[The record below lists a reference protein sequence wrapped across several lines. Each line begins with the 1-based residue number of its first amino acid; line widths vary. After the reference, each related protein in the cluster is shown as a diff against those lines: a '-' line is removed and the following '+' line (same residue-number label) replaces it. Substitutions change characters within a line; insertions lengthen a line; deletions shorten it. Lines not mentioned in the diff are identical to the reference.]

1 MIYFSFNRRYFFKT
15 NIYRRTKMLSKTI
28 KTILSGSKLPLTFI
42 GGVAFGTLGLKVL
55 ASKEAKKFYA
65 KTIATGY
72 KAKDSI
78 DETISNIKQH
88 ADDVLAD
95 AGDIY
100 EAEKK
105 EADLDFVEG
114 K

>member
-1 MIYFSFNRRYFFKT
+1 
-15 NIYRRTKMLSKTI
+15 MLSKTI
-28 KTILSGSKLPLTFI
+28 KTLLAGSKLPLTFI

-65 KTIATGY
+65 KAIAKGY

-78 DETISNIKQH
+78 DETISSIKQH

-100 EAEKK
+100 EAEKR
-105 EADLDFVEG
+105 EENLDFVEG
-114 K
+114 E

>member
-1 MIYFSFNRRYFFKT
+1 
-15 NIYRRTKMLSKTI
+15 MLSKTI

-55 ASKEAKKFYA
+55 ASKQAKKFYS

>member
-1 MIYFSFNRRYFFKT
+1 
-15 NIYRRTKMLSKTI
+15 MLSKTI
-28 KTILSGSKLPLTFI
+28 KTILSGTKLPLTFI

-88 ADDVLAD
+88 ADDVLAN

>member
-1 MIYFSFNRRYFFKT
+1 
-15 NIYRRTKMLSKTI
+15 MLSKTI
-28 KTILSGSKLPLTFI
+28 KTILSGTKLPLTFI

-105 EADLDFVEG
+105 EADLNFVEG

>member
-1 MIYFSFNRRYFFKT
+1 
-15 NIYRRTKMLSKTI
+15 MLSKTI
-28 KTILSGSKLPLTFI
+28 KTILSGTKLPLTFI

-105 EADLDFVEG
+105 EADLDLVEG

>member
-1 MIYFSFNRRYFFKT
+1 
-15 NIYRRTKMLSKTI
+15 MLSKTI

-42 GGVAFGTLGLKVL
+42 GGVAFGTLGFKVL

-105 EADLDFVEG
+105 EADLNFVEG

>member
-1 MIYFSFNRRYFFKT
+1 
-15 NIYRRTKMLSKTI
+15 MLSKTI

-78 DETISNIKQH
+78 EETISSIKQH

>member
-1 MIYFSFNRRYFFKT
+1 
-15 NIYRRTKMLSKTI
+15 MLFRS
-28 KTILSGSKLPLTFI
+28 
-42 GGVAFGTLGLKVL
+42 
-55 ASKEAKKFYA
+55 
-65 KTIATGY
+65 GY

-100 EAEKK
+100 EAEKR
-105 EADLDFVEG
+105 EENLDFVEG
-114 K
+114 E

>member
-1 MIYFSFNRRYFFKT
+1 
-15 NIYRRTKMLSKTI
+15 
-28 KTILSGSKLPLTFI
+28 
-42 GGVAFGTLGLKVL
+42 VAFGTLGLKVL